1 MNGSAGM
8 NVKHNT
14 TGGGRLGGWVS
25 EGRGGGKNERMS
37 KGGKDGKKG
46 WM

>member
-1 MNGSAGM
+1 M

-14 TGGGRLGGWVS
+14 TGRGGGWVGWVS
-25 EGRGGGKNERMS
+25 EGRGKNERMS